1 MLLLIPYKISCF
13 VLFSIIYITGNREY
27 LKY

>member
-13 VLFSIIYITGNREY
+13 VLFSIIYITKAGEY
-27 LKY
+27 SKY